1 MDTYKLC
8 GVALIC
14 ALAAFLLR
22 NIKKEFE
29 LPLTLTGS
37 AILIGAA
44 LMMAQPIVGYIKEL
58 GASSPLAGDAIAA
71 LMRVIGIAM
80 LARIACDICREMGA
94 SGVASSLETV
104 AKFEIII
111 LSLPLVTS
119 LLDSIKSLFSQAG
132 L

>member
-8 GVALIC
+8 GVALVC

-44 LMMAQPIVGYIKEL
+44 ILMAEPIVGYIKEL
-58 GASSPLAGDAIAA
+58 AESSPLAGDAISA

-80 LARIACDICREMGA
+80 LTRIACDVCREMGA
-94 SGVASSLETV
+94 SGIASSLENV

-119 LLDSIKSLFSQAG
+119 LIDSIKSLFAQAG

>member
-14 ALAAFLLR
+14 ATAAFLLR

-37 AILIGAA
+37 AILIGTA
-44 LMMAQPIVGYIKEL
+44 LLTAEPIIGYIREL
-58 GASSPLAGDAIAA
+58 ADSSPLAGDAIAA
-71 LMRVIGIAM
+71 LMRVLGIAM
-80 LARIACDICREMGA
+80 LTRIACDICREMGA
-94 SGVASSLETV
+94 SGIASSLETV

-119 LLDSIKSLFSQAG
+119 LLESIKSLFAQAG